1 MLAAEAVRLAAIEVL
16 CPTAALVADSGYP
29 TLAEKRV
36 FDSEAPSLRGLDDKS
51 YKPTLAL
58 YTVESGARLRGPAS
72 DAYDREADVTID
84 IVAELS
90 VIRRENGED
99 FADAAENGETFAGVA
114 DSDAN
119 GRLVLAALTA
129 QVRYLLE
136 HAPSGHLF
144 RRIATSIPRVE
155 VRTFAVPE
163 LGLKWHRQTI
173 RLHCLV
179 DDDDFEVT
187 AGELPEPCR
196 TLLTLLPEQSY
207 ARAKLL
213 ELAAHFAPQSVP
225 DLTSARIHTAPD
237 ETAEAFPQP

>member
-1 MLAAEAVRLAAIEVL
+1 MLSAEALRLAAIEVV
-16 CPTAALVADSGYP
+16 CPTASLVADADYP
-29 TLAEKRV
+29 TLAGKWIS
-36 FDSEAPSLRGLDDKS
+36 DSEAPSLRGLDDTS
-51 YKPTLAL
+51 YRPTLAF

-72 DAYDREADVTID
+72 DASDREADAILD

-90 VIRRENGED
+90 VIRRENGEA
-99 FADAAENGETFAGVA
+99 FADAAE
-114 DSDAN
+114 SDAK

-136 HAPSGHLF
+136 RAPSGFLF
-144 RRIATSIPRVE
+144 RQIATSIPRVE

-179 DDDDFEVT
+179 DDDDFRVP

-196 TLLTLLPEQSY
+196 TLLSKLPEQSY

-213 ELAAHFAPQSVP
+213 ELAAHFAPQAVP
-225 DLTSARIHTAPD
+225 MLTSARIQTAPD
-237 ETAEAFPQP
+237 VTGEALPQP